1 MGDNRIG
8 TATVDAW
15 MEHIPNRIHAVV
27 IKDLCKGVI
36 SSGLINWLRSKFR
49 ESIWFVS
56 SKSWSPDWADLLQGL
71 DLRLVIIPQVSAQ
84 MAIREGAVSRWVT
97 ANGHPASRR
106 QAAFYELD
114 RVYEKF
120 SRNNNWPIIVALPDE
135 MVVIARGSV
144 NDTDDV
150 QGLVQPV
157 VQFGPPPLGL
167 PMASVFF
174 ASCIAD
180 LLTNEVCDLS
190 TLVRNALTYTL
201 DWRTCE
207 AERVTSP
214 DTWNPSNEPCL
225 SGCHPY
231 PLHLGCSQS
240 PE

>member
-1 MGDNRIG
+1 
-8 TATVDAW
+8 
-15 MEHIPNRIHAVV
+15 MEHILNRIHAVV

-97 ANGHPASRR
+97 ANGHPS

-157 VQFGPPPLGL
+157 VQFGPPPPGL

-214 DTWNPSNEPCL
+214 DTWNPSNEACL
-225 SGCHPY
+225 SCCNPHPLYVGCAVIRQARVSEWK
-231 PLHLGCSQS
+231 LMF
-240 PE
+240 